1 MEYAIVWTEPAS
13 VDLERIL
20 ARLAMHSPAGAETV
34 RTALLEHVELLRRFP
49 EIGPVYER
57 DRSGRTREIVYR
69 GYRIFYQVNE
79 PEHRVEILTV
89 WQGSRRHPRLLN
101 GGTGGGA

>member
-1 MEYAIVWTEPAS
+1 MEYAILWTEPA
-13 VDLERIL
+13 VADLERIL
-20 ARLAMHSPAGAETV
+20 AHLAGHDPRGAETV
-34 RTALLEHVELLRRFP
+34 RTAILEHVELLKRFA

-69 GYRIFYQVNE
+69 SYRIFYQVNE

-89 WQGSRRHPRLLN
+89 WQGSRRNPRLPN
-101 GGTGGGA
+101 SGA